1 MAESA
6 ASKKAFYC
14 ELCSKGYSRV
24 NEYDAHLS
32 SYDHSHK
39 KRLADMKA
47 MQRPSASLRREKE
60 RKAEAAAGMITI
72 KPIALTS
79 GTSSNPGLRKSG
91 FKSAFPTP
99 GGESESAGVAAGGG
113 FKKVF
118 VSLEGRGIPGAK
130 PVEDKPSRVDG
141 LGKHVKA
148 DAVGD
153 GAVWESDTDDEGGE
167 LYDPAFPTAS

>member
-14 ELCSKGYSRV
+14 ELCSKGYNRV

-72 KPIALTS
+72 KPIALAS
-79 GTSSNPGLRKSG
+79 GASTNPGLKKSG
-91 FKSAFPTP
+91 FKSTFSTP
-99 GGESESAGVAAGGG
+99 GGEGEGAGPAGGGG

-118 VSLEGRGIPGAK
+118 VNLEGRGIHGAK
-130 PVEDKPSRVDG
+130 PVEGKASRAEG
-141 LGKHVKA
+141 PGKNGKA
-148 DAVGD
+148 DEVED
-153 GAVWESDTDDEGGE
+153 GGVWESDTDDAGEE
-167 LYDPAFPTAS
+167 LYDPAFPTAP

>member
-1 MAESA
+1 
-6 ASKKAFYC
+6 
-14 ELCSKGYSRV
+14 
-24 NEYDAHLS
+24 
-32 SYDHSHK
+32 
-39 KRLADMKA
+39 MKA

-79 GTSSNPGLRKSG
+79 GTSPNPGLRKGG
-91 FKSAFPTP
+91 FKSAFSTP
-99 GGESESAGVAAGGG
+99 GGEGESAGPAGGGG

-130 PVEDKPSRVDG
+130 PVEGKASKVEGPGKNGKANEVEDG
-141 LGKHVKA
+141 G
-148 DAVGD
+148 
-153 GAVWESDTDDEGGE
+153 VWESDTDDESGE

>member
-1 MAESA
+1 
-6 ASKKAFYC
+6 
-14 ELCSKGYSRV
+14 
-24 NEYDAHLS
+24 
-32 SYDHSHK
+32 
-39 KRLADMKA
+39 MKA

-79 GTSSNPGLRKSG
+79 STPSNPGLRKGG
-91 FKSAFPTP
+91 FKSAFSTP
-99 GGESESAGVAAGGG
+99 GPDGESAGLAGGGG

-130 PVEDKPSRVDG
+130 PVEGKAFIVKG
-141 LGKHVKA
+141 LGKNVMA
-148 DAVGD
+148 EVED
-153 GAVWESDTDDEGGE
+153 GGVWESDTDDESGE